1 MYIMIKNLHMLS
13 AVLSICFFMLRAF
26 WSVRESVLLQQKW
39 VKISPHVIDTVLLAC
54 AIYLASYWPL
64 SSMWI
69 WAKVV
74 ALMAYIVLGTI
85 AIKRGKTATIR
96 ALFAILS
103 ILVFG
108 YILGVA
114 IAHNPM
120 SWLAIG

>member
-1 MYIMIKNLHMLS
+1 MYLMIKNLHMLS
-13 AVLSICFFMLRAF
+13 AVLSICFFMVRAF
-26 WSVRESVLLQQKW
+26 WSVRESALLQQKW
-39 VKISPHVIDTVLLAC
+39 VKISPHVIDTVLLLC

-64 SSMWI
+64 GSMWI

-74 ALMAYIVLGTI
+74 ALVAYIVLGTI

-96 ALFAILS
+96 AVFAGLS
-103 ILVFG
+103 ILVFA